1 MTELSLRF
9 ELEENVYIDLNDFD
23 FEINFERDATG
34 TMTGFSKLIFQYEE
48 DFRLSAKVFPAF
60 TDFEGS
66 IHLCLKLA
74 IKFFL

>member
-9 ELEENVYIDLNDFD
+9 ELEENIYIDLNDFD

-34 TMTGFSKLIFQYEE
+34 TMTGFSKLLFEYEE
-48 DFRLSAKVFPAF
+48 DFRLSATVLPAF

-66 IHLCLKLA
+66 IQLSSK
-74 IKFFL
+74 IGY

>member
-9 ELEENVYIDLNDFD
+9 ELEENIYIDLNDFD

-34 TMTGFSKLIFQYEE
+34 TMTGFSKLVFQYEE
-48 DFRLSAKVFPAF
+48 DFRLSARVFPAF

-66 IHLCLKLA
+66 IQIYLK
-74 IKFFL
+74 IGY